1 MAGAVTPAGRPA
13 GESASL
19 YPSCKRRD
27 AAEVTDI
34 RWHKSS
40 YSEQA
45 ANCLE
50 LTVVDGEAL
59 VRESDEPDAVV
70 RTTRA
75 ELAAFLAGAKAGGF
89 DELL

>member
-1 MAGAVTPAGRPA
+1 M
-13 GESASL
+13 
-19 YPSCKRRD
+19 
-27 AAEVTDI
+27 TDI

-45 ANCLE
+45 GNCLE
-50 LTVVDGEAL
+50 LAVADGEVL
-59 VRESDEPDAVV
+59 VRESDAPNAVV

-75 ELAAFLAGAKAGGF
+75 KLAAFLAGAKAGEF